1 MTVTKKHCTAWW
13 TTPDGR
19 CSDDDSGS
27 GRHHCA
33 HVDTYSEHE
42 QQVHP
47 KCECRCGATHKKPV
61 AQLMI
66 DRHEAKQR
74 QASITISPTGQGR
87 VTVGASD
94 ITSHVGGGTVEFK
107 AGHATVIKVDM
118 LLASAFARGEI
129 ELDEETARALE
140 ALGWSGPDT
149 ELLRR
154 RDLQEALNIGG
165 SVLREWDQLVEHA
178 KAVADGYTQVVL
190 NEDETLHKVAAALGG
205 YAPDEIKWSRVIEAV
220 VELAVRVEGLDK

>member
-1 MTVTKKHCTAWW
+1 MTVTRKHCTAWW

-19 CSDDDSGS
+19 CSDDDGGS

-74 QASITISPTGQGR
+74 QVSVVLGSDGGGQIM
-87 VTVGASD
+87 VGPADVSKFV
-94 ITSHVGGGTVEFK
+94 SSGTVEFK
-107 AGHATVIKVDM
+107 AGHAATVT
-118 LLASAFARGEI
+118 LGFPLAVMALSGGHGQV
-129 ELDEETARALE
+129 DEETAKALE

-154 RDLQEALNIGG
+154 RDLQEALG
-165 SVLREWDQLVEHA
+165 SPDVVLHDWETLI
-178 KAVADGYTQVVL
+178 TQV
-190 NEDETLHKVAAALGG
+190 
-205 YAPDEIKWSRVIEAV
+205 R
-220 VELAVRVEGLDK
+220 ELAHRMEGLDK

>member
-1 MTVTKKHCTAWW
+1 MTVTTKPCTAWW
-13 TTPDGR
+13 TTPDRPCTEAVTPQGQ
-19 CSDDDSGS
+19 
-27 GRHHCA
+27 HHCA

-47 KCECRCGATHKKPV
+47 KCECRCGVTHKKPV

-74 QASITISPTGQGR
+74 RASVSVDEKGRGR
-87 VTVGASD
+87 VVVGQAD
-94 ITSHVGGGTVEFK
+94 ISSHVGGGTIEFK
-107 AGHATVIKVDM
+107 AGELTRLKVSMWRVLAT
-118 LLASAFARGEI
+118 ARGEI
-129 ELDEETARALE
+129 ELDEETAKALE

-165 SVLREWDQLVEHA
+165 SMLRGWDQLVEHA

-190 NEDETLHKVAAALGG
+190 NEDETLRKVAAALGG
-205 YAPDEIKWSRVIEAV
+205 YAPDEVKWSRVIEAV
-220 VELAVRVEGLDK
+220 VELAVRMEGLDK